1 MSTVRWAEARG
12 CLQHLHIA
20 LHEVL
25 VQGSEL
31 ATGIVKREHPDLL
44 QAKLLQETLQP
55 ADPLSHCSAEVSL
68 KFLRTARAVSAP
80 LISVV
85 LARKDNGRARFG
97 VWGAYVPS
105 SARSERCCE
114 VHAAGEAAHRQPD
127 TVRVAEGSRPWEGT
141 ERSHRSAGRP
151 SAMAVAEYSSR
162 KRWSHQ

>member
-80 LISVV
+80 LINVV

-97 VWGAYVPS
+97 ERMCRHLQGQRDVVKYTQLGKRHIGNRTRCESLKDLDHGRELKGPTGVLGDPAPWLSPS
-105 SARSERCCE
+105 
-114 VHAAGEAAHRQPD
+114 
-127 TVRVAEGSRPWEGT
+127 T
-141 ERSHRSAGRP
+141 
-151 SAMAVAEYSSR
+151 
-162 KRWSHQ
+162 